1 MEASQ
6 EATIRTV
13 SSTQQLFFPKE
24 TLDHP
29 FDVTLAIQDGKE
41 FKAHRRVLSEASP
54 FFERLLKSDMKES
67 IEGVIHLEM
76 TNEQC
81 LGDILEFIYTGH
93 VQISAAEKTGAQDLI
108 IMSDYLVLPRLKA
121 VAGKHLVK
129 DLKISNSVSFYQF
142 GLKYQCD
149 ELIFETRNF
158 IHANFMH
165 VAQTEEFLSLSC
177 EEIKMWISNDN
188 ISVTAEEDVFKVI
201 LRWVNR
207 NKLVRKKYFPE
218 LFSEVRLVYVSR
230 EFLYSDVM
238 TSEFVISDEHS
249 VGFVKDALKVIESK
263 DFQRRSIRP
272 RKSLEMPVMVI
283 CVQGFSK
290 QEDNMLCCYY
300 PLEDKW
306 SKFNGTVPPNIGEIV
321 PCHGKLYFHLFPHE
335 DVEVRER
342 RLLCYDPLSNC
353 WSSFPYEDHR
363 TVKKIFAMNDEA
375 IYALVAEDILCC
387 PDCTSLYLRKI
398 PGPCSKTP
406 HLSFLRKYKPE
417 TNSWEDITSF
427 DLDCNS
433 RSGVCVVAKDNFV
446 YFIGGGYCSP
456 DRHEILAS
464 ADRYDLIND
473 TWENLANLQ
482 LPRWYARATATHHKI
497 FVVGGVKG
505 DLLAES
511 CEMYDKDTKEW
522 HFVARL
528 RKTPFDHYNP
538 TLLGVDNKLYCLIRL
553 ICAWNRKDKIDC
565 YDFEKNEWKEK
576 TQIPFDKLSPRGLKN
591 ESYLQITSCCS
602 MRIFKRHNFLQH
614 ASFKD
619 IKTGKDKCAIM

>member
-1 MEASQ
+1 M
-6 EATIRTV
+6 
-13 SSTQQLFFPKE
+13 
-24 TLDHP
+24 
-29 FDVTLAIQDGKE
+29 
-41 FKAHRRVLSEASP
+41 
-54 FFERLLKSDMKES
+54 
-67 IEGVIHLEM
+67 
-76 TNEQC
+76 
-81 LGDILEFIYTGH
+81 
-93 VQISAAEKTGAQDLI
+93 
-108 IMSDYLVLPRLKA
+108 
-121 VAGKHLVK
+121 
-129 DLKISNSVSFYQF
+129 
-142 GLKYQCD
+142 
-149 ELIFETRNF
+149 
-158 IHANFMH
+158 
-165 VAQTEEFLSLSC
+165 
-177 EEIKMWISNDN
+177 
-188 ISVTAEEDVFKVI
+188 
-201 LRWVNR
+201 
-207 NKLVRKKYFPE
+207 
-218 LFSEVRLVYVSR
+218 
-230 EFLYSDVM
+230 
-238 TSEFVISDEHS
+238 
-249 VGFVKDALKVIESK
+249 
-263 DFQRRSIRP
+263 
-272 RKSLEMPVMVI
+272 
-283 CVQGFSK
+283 
-290 QEDNMLCCYY
+290 
-300 PLEDKW
+300 
-306 SKFNGTVPPNIGEIV
+306 
-321 PCHGKLYFHLFPHE
+321 
-335 DVEVRER
+335 
-342 RLLCYDPLSNC
+342 
-353 WSSFPYEDHR
+353 
-363 TVKKIFAMNDEA
+363 KKIFAMNDEA

-433 RSGVCVVAKDNFV
+433 RSGVCIVVKDNFV

-464 ADRYDLIND
+464 CNRYDLIND

-511 CEMYDKDTKEW
+511 CEMYDEDTKEW

-602 MRIFKRHNFLQH
+602 MGIFKRHNFLQH

-619 IKTGKDKCAIM
+619 IKTGNINVLSCDLTKQRQKLFVFC